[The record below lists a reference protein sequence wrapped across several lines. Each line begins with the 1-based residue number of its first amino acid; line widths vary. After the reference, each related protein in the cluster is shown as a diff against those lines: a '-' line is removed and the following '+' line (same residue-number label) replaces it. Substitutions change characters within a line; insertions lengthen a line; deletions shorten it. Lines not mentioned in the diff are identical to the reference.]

1 MAGNGS
7 GASQWEL
14 GWRRRLFVWEQ
25 DLLRDL
31 LEVLPAIEFSDSADA
46 WFWDLEDDGRF
57 LVKSV
62 YLLLGS
68 VFNSESVFNDS
79 QLKVFKNIVKSPTPS
94 KVLAF
99 SWKILRS
106 RIPTKVNLVHHG
118 IHVNGG
124 MECVFCR
131 GREETSD
138 HLFLYCDFADLVW
151 KAICRWL
158 GLVIVIPPNPF
169 LLFDCFLGAASSK
182 NIRSGFSL
190 IWHATVWSIW
200 RLRNEV
206 IFSNGVKDLEKVV
219 NALKLLSWKWGLRQH
234 KIPVCL
240 FYEWCWDPGLCLRR

>member
-1 MAGNGS
+1 LRLFSVSSHQRSTVREMAGNGS

-46 WFWDLEDDGRF
+46 WFWDLEDDG
-57 LVKSV
+57 
-62 YLLLGS
+62 
-68 VFNSESVFNDS
+68 
-79 QLKVFKNIVKSPTPS
+79 
-94 KVLAF
+94 
-99 SWKILRS
+99 S